1 MGGLGR
7 DALHTVLLILRRE
20 FLTRVRGRFFLIG
33 TAVLVVLVAGFIV
46 LQAVVLNQATTT
58 VRVGFVGATQALA
71 EPLRAAVTGG
81 GITVQ
86 TKDVQSVSSGED
98 QVRSGNLEL
107 LISGDPAAPEVEFK
121 DQLQPTVA
129 TALDEL
135 IKQVAFEQALAG
147 SGVDPATI
155 EAKVAAARFHPVAL
169 DPNAAQRTQRIVVG
183 IFVAALLFTALQL
196 YGGFVATGIVEEKQ
210 NRIVE
215 ILLSTVRPRQLLVGK
230 VVGIGLLGF
239 IQLIILGAVA
249 LVAASRTQ
257 VISVPDIGAAAVAGG
272 IVWYLLGFAF
282 YALVYAAGGSLVSRQ
297 EDLQA
302 VLTPITIVVVG
313 TYLAFFWVVSN
324 PDNPIAIGLS
334 MLPAMSPILMPARM
348 ASGEAQA
355 WQVVV
360 AVVLSIA
367 ATFGMTRL
375 AATIYT
381 NSVLKVGSRV
391 GWLEAL
397 GAAQETRWRGS
408 AARASRAPKP

>member
-1 MGGLGR
+1 MF
-7 DALHTVLLILRRE
+7 LIARRE
-20 FLTRVRGRFFLIG
+20 FLTRARSRFFVVG
-33 TAVLVVLVAGFIV
+33 TIVLAVMMAGFIV
-46 LQAVVLNQATTT
+46 LQSFLAGRPTTLDI
-58 VRVGFVGATQALA
+58 GFVADTQVLAAPLKQAAESKTLTIATHDESSVGA
-71 EPLRAAVTGG
+71 G
-81 GITVQ
+81 
-86 TKDVQSVSSGED
+86 KDLVNNGKLDVL
-98 QVRSGNLEL
+98 V
-107 LISGDPAAPEVEFK
+107 SGDPAAPDVYVKDDLSTTVE
-121 DQLQPTVA
+121 LTLTGLA
-129 TALDEL
+129 
-135 IKQVAFEQALAG
+135 KQVALNRAL
-147 SGVDPATI
+147 
-155 EAKVAAARFHPVAL
+155 VAAGANPSEVAAQVARANIQVTYL
-169 DPNAAQRTQRIVVG
+169 DPNAAQQAAHVVVG
-183 IFVAALLFTALQL
+183 IFVAALLYVSLVV
-196 YGGFVATGIVEEKQ
+196 YGQIIAQGVVEEKQ

-239 IQLIILGAVA
+239 VQLIILGAVA
-249 LVAASRTQ
+249 LFAASRTQ

-272 IVWYLLGFAF
+272 ILWYLLGFAF

>member
-1 MGGLGR
+1 RSSEPHGRPAPCKSSGPTSQACSTSFGRRWPSTPPRLRPEMGGLGR

-46 LQAVVLNQATTT
+46 LQAVVLNRATTT

-129 TALDEL
+129 TALDGL

-169 DPNAAQRTQRIVVG
+169 DPTAAQRTQRIVVG
-183 IFVAALLFTALQL
+183 IFVAALLFTA
-196 YGGFVATGIVEEKQ
+196 
-210 NRIVE
+210 
-215 ILLSTVRPRQLLVGK
+215 
-230 VVGIGLLGF
+230 
-239 IQLIILGAVA
+239 
-249 LVAASRTQ
+249 
-257 VISVPDIGAAAVAGG
+257 
-272 IVWYLLGFAF
+272 
-282 YALVYAAGGSLVSRQ
+282 
-297 EDLQA
+297 
-302 VLTPITIVVVG
+302 
-313 TYLAFFWVVSN
+313 
-324 PDNPIAIGLS
+324 
-334 MLPAMSPILMPARM
+334 
-348 ASGEAQA
+348 
-355 WQVVV
+355 
-360 AVVLSIA
+360 
-367 ATFGMTRL
+367 
-375 AATIYT
+375 
-381 NSVLKVGSRV
+381 
-391 GWLEAL
+391 
-397 GAAQETRWRGS
+397 
-408 AARASRAPKP
+408 